1 MTSVNFVFR
10 PSGKQ
15 GYNLG
20 SLVLRIVHKRRSK
33 SVTLKGCRLYP
44 NEWDSEK
51 QSLIYPKNN
60 PVRVA
65 YLEKVQ
71 QVLTEET
78 KLLESHLLGIRE
90 RGHYSVDEVIS
101 LYRLRKDKGRILG
114 FAESLARELDR
125 RGQFRTARAYRTVT
139 QGLINFN
146 KGMDIPLH
154 QINARL
160 VKDFEIYLRFQGK
173 LPNTISYYMRNLR
186 SIYNK
191 ALFTKVFKG
200 GRDENPF
207 LGVFTGVTKTMKR
220 SLSLT
225 EVKQFCDLDFVSF
238 FNEGL
243 PFNESHRY
251 AERLYS
257 AYRYFLFCLF
267 ARGMCFIDIA
277 YLTKKNLRG
286 GVIKYVRRKTG
297 RLMEVR
303 VTPEMQ
309 TIIESF
315 SLDVA
320 RSPYLFPIIVPMI
333 GRVETPKTARLKYET
348 ALRNQNVRLKKL
360 ALLAGINKPISTHWA
375 RHTWATIGKHEHVP
389 LQVLS
394 ECLGH
399 SSERTTL
406 IYLGLLENS
415 ILDEANQ
422 AITSAIQYQ
431 HTVSFHA

>member
-1 MTSVNFVFR
+1 
-10 PSGKQ
+10 
-15 GYNLG
+15 
-20 SLVLRIVHKRRSK
+20 
-33 SVTLKGCRLYP
+33 
-44 NEWDSEK
+44 
-51 QSLIYPKNN
+51 
-60 PVRVA
+60 
-65 YLEKVQ
+65 
-71 QVLTEET
+71 
-78 KLLESHLLGIRE
+78 
-90 RGHYSVDEVIS
+90 
-101 LYRLRKDKGRILG
+101 
-114 FAESLARELDR
+114 
-125 RGQFRTARAYRTVT
+125 
-139 QGLINFN
+139 
-146 KGMDIPLH
+146 
-154 QINARL
+154 
-160 VKDFEIYLRFQGK
+160 
-173 LPNTISYYMRNLR
+173 
-186 SIYNK
+186 
-191 ALFTKVFKG
+191 
-200 GRDENPF
+200 
-207 LGVFTGVTKTMKR
+207 
-220 SLSLT
+220 
-225 EVKQFCDLDFVSF
+225 
-238 FNEGL
+238 
-243 PFNESHRY
+243 
-251 AERLYS
+251 
-257 AYRYFLFCLF
+257 
-267 ARGMCFIDIA
+267 
-277 YLTKKNLRG
+277 
-286 GVIKYVRRKTG
+286 
-297 RLMEVR
+297 MEVR